1 MRSWQ
6 SRSHLV
12 HPGILLTLSP
22 SAFDNYFLKAQK
34 LRNRI
39 RGDFDSVFR
48 MQNVL
53 RQSPDSQVVKSEG
66 GVDVLVHPSAI
77 RTAPTL
83 AEVTSVASAA
93 DESSLDSYL
102 QDILTVPASLA
113 GIPALSVPAGYGDD
127 RWPLGITIAGQWGS
141 DKYVLHIGEIIAS
154 VLEGFDQRR

>member
-6 SRSHLV
+6 SGTHPVHLS
-12 HPGILLTLSP
+12 ILLTLYS

-39 RGDFDSVFR
+39 RDDFDSVFS

-53 RQSPDSQVVKSEG
+53 RQSSENQVAKSEDV
-66 GVDVLVHPSAI
+66 VDVLIHPSAI

-83 AEVTSVASAA
+83 AEVTSVTNA
-93 DESSLDSYL
+93 DDDSSLESYL

-127 RWPLGITIAGQWGS
+127 GWPLGLTIAGQWGS
-141 DKYVLHIGEIIAS
+141 DKNILRMGQIIES
-154 VLEGFDQRR
+154 VLKDFNQRR

>member
-1 MRSWQ
+1 MGIRLIRS
-6 SRSHLV
+6 S
-12 HPGILLTLSP
+12 

-39 RGDFDSVFR
+39 RHDFDSVFS

-53 RQSPDSQVVKSEG
+53 RPSSDNQTTRLED

-83 AEVTSVASAA
+83 AEVTSASDAA
-93 DESSLDSYL
+93 DDSSLDSYL

-113 GIPALSVPAGYGDD
+113 GIPALSVPAGYGEDG
-127 RWPLGITIAGQWGS
+127 WPLGITIAGQWGS
-141 DKYVLHIGEIIAS
+141 DKYILRTGQIIAS
-154 VLEGFDQRR
+154 VLEEFNQRC

>member
-1 MRSWQ
+1 M
-6 SRSHLV
+6 
-12 HPGILLTLSP
+12 PLTLSS

-39 RGDFDSVFR
+39 RRDFDSVFS

-53 RQSPDSQVVKSEG
+53 RQSSDNQVARSEG
-66 GVDVLVHPSAI
+66 GVDVLIHPSAI

-83 AEVTSVASAA
+83 AEVTSVSAA
-93 DESSLDSYL
+93 TDDSCLDSYL

-127 RWPLGITIAGQWGS
+127 GWPLGITIAGQWGS
-141 DKYVLHIGEIIAS
+141 DKCILRTGQIIAS
-154 VLEGFDQRR
+154 VLDELNQRS